1 MTLGTS
7 QEVKAIL
14 GDNPSYF
21 MDDYLPV
28 DSVTWD
34 DAQTF
39 AEKLS
44 ALTGRTIRLLTEAEW
59 EYAARGGSKS
69 RVTRY
74 SGSSTLDEV
83 AGMMTLL
90 TAAYRPA
97 ASTRLR
103 LSASALASAS
113 SLSRSLLITRCPRY

>member
-1 MTLGTS
+1 
-7 QEVKAIL
+7 
-14 GDNPSYF
+14 

-44 ALTGRTIRLLTEAEW
+44 ALTGRTFRLPTEAER

-97 ASTRLR
+97 VSTRLR

-113 SLSRSLLITRCPRY
+113 SLSRSLLITRCPRYRVQRVFLPFCHC

>member
-44 ALTGRTIRLLTEAEW
+44 ALTGRTFHLPTEAEW

-97 ASTRLR
+97 SGCRRRHWLPPR
-103 LSASALASAS
+103 P
-113 SLSRSLLITRCPRY
+113 CPVVYL